1 MGSWSLESGGG
12 GGHLRVEGDGIFTN
26 GYGKISIV

>member
-1 MGSWSLESGGG
+1 MGSWSLESV
-12 GGHLRVEGDGIFTN
+12 GGHLGVEGDGIFAN